1 MSPNHRYIV
10 SLVVVVVLAVLGFG
24 SWHFLGRDDGPPVT
38 VAQQAPVP
46 APAAVETAAPA
57 PAAETAAVEAREPEP
72 EPVELAFDVVR
83 VEPTGD
89 AVIAGRGAP
98 GARVELLRN
107 GETHDSLVVD
117 ATGAFAFVPPPLP
130 AGASDVTLRATL
142 PNGDVVASRQSV
154 TVVVDESLT
163 QQPMVAMVAPGEATV
178 VLSRPEPA
186 AEPPAA
192 QPVEEVAQEVAQEAA
207 EEAPAVAEDVAAEAE
222 VASEV
227 AATEVAPTE
236 EAAPLEVAEAP
247 VETIAETTAETIA
260 EAPVSEAAETAA
272 PEAATVEV
280 AEAEIAEPAP
290 AEAAVAEAAPEAT
303 PAAAPEAPVAVAEAA
318 VEAPPLVSE
327 PVVAEPARPEPPAA
341 APRVSIRIVSVE
353 AETGGGLFVTGEG
366 APLAQVR
373 LYLNDTF
380 VARAQTDTA
389 GAVSFAIG
397 RGVMPGSYQVRLDDV
412 ADLTGQVLSR
422 AEVGFQV
429 PAFVAA
435 APAPAPEPAPVE
447 APAEAP
453 VETPAAEAPAEV
465 AQAAPQA
472 EARVEAP
479 APVPATPAPAPE
491 APAPAPALAAP
502 APREPATVTIPEV
515 ATAQVTRGDSL
526 WRISRQIYGRGV
538 RYTEIFEANKD
549 QIRDPNLIYPGQI
562 FVLPADSG
570 AAD

>member
-1 MSPNHRYIV
+1 MSPNHRFIV

-46 APAAVETAAPA
+46 AVAEAPA
-57 PAAETAAVEAREPEP
+57 PAAETAAVERPAPEPEP

-83 VEPTGD
+83 VEPTGE

-98 GARVELLRN
+98 GARVDLLRN

-154 TVVVDESLT
+154 TVVVDESLA

-186 AEPPAA
+186 AAETPAA
-192 QPVEEVAQEVAQEAA
+192 EAVEEVAQEAA
-207 EEAPAVAEDVAAEAE
+207 EEAPTVAEDVTTEEE

-227 AATEVAPTE
+227 AEAPAETPAE
-236 EAAPLEVAEAP
+236 TTAEAP
-247 VETIAETTAETIA
+247 VETIAE
-260 EAPVSEAAETAA
+260 APVSEVAEAAAAEAG
-272 PEAATVEV
+272 TVQV

-290 AEAAVAEAAPEAT
+290 AETAVTEAAPEAA
-303 PAAAPEAPVAVAEAA
+303 PVAAPEAPVAVAEAA
-318 VEAPPLVSE
+318 VEAPAALAE

-341 APRVSIRIVSVE
+341 PPRASIRIASVE

-422 AEVGFQV
+422 AEVSFEV

-435 APAPAPEPAPVE
+435 APQPAPEPAPVE
-447 APAEAP
+447 AP
-453 VETPAAEAPAEV
+453 VETPVAEAPAEV
-465 AQAAPQA
+465 APAAPQA

-479 APVPATPAPAPE
+479 APVPVAPAPVTPAPV
-491 APAPAPALAAP
+491 APAPAAP
-502 APREPATVTIPEV
+502 AAREPATVTIPEV

-570 AAD
+570 QAD